1 MQSENSQIELGIL
14 SCFTEGVIVRDGSGK
29 CFRRNANEVSKLL
42 DGICFICL
50 DKGIARFG
58 LLKIGI
64 KIQESIRNILIHD
77 CPAVIRLIF
86 IDEEDLLIMRPLASL
101 TLRWPS
107 RSTKRMEYAE
117 ILYEPQKMQITFTW
131 HFHTGQLA

>member
-14 SCFTEGVIVRDGSGK
+14 SCFTESIIVRYGSGK
-29 CFRRNANEVSKLL
+29 CL
-42 DGICFICL
+42 DHICFICL
-50 DKGIARFG
+50 DKGIARLG
-58 LLKIGI
+58 LLKICI
-64 KIQESIRNILIHD
+64 EIQEGIRNILIHD

>member
-14 SCFTEGVIVRDGSGK
+14 SCFTESIIIRYGSGK
-29 CFRRNANEVSKLL
+29 CIGSNANEASKLL
-42 DGICFICL
+42 DRICFICL

-86 IDEEDLLIMRPLASL
+86 VDEEDLLVMRSLGFAYSALAF
-101 TLRWPS
+101 TVN
-107 RSTKRMEYAE
+107 
-117 ILYEPQKMQITFTW
+117 QKN
-131 HFHTGQLA
+131 GVC